1 MPATFPLSHQYNEES
16 QEDDCENDEDDNI
29 EENCSSSLPLLQS
42 SSRGKR
48 RRERE
53 RQPKPREMTEEEMMD
68 LALRLSQQEASVAAL
83 KLQQE
88 EEAVMKAIEESM
100 VSQTQP
106 CPSSQSQSLLSDA
119 ALVLS
124 SRRKLLCTNGTA
136 NSQGVSADGC
146 TSDTDVTRGDGNNHR
161 GKKRKRKDGS
171 PLLEMPDVSQAQKKE
186 SQASAFI
193 TDPLSVP
200 LDTPQSSDSTQ
211 IDDYQLPKSP
221 VFPPSPSLASR
232 AEVYIP
238 RLSQEL
244 LETCKTTGFVLC
256 SQESWTSPHRSLP
269 TQPKSPTFP
278 KSQTNYRA
286 LSIRTVFPKSPVISE
301 TDQDED
307 EEMEQISEFR
317 KSPVFAGNSQNESP
331 PHGCKPK
338 VRDCIPTCANSGFT
352 FCSQESRT
360 TSKSWQGRSPVF
372 PQTHKLSNSP
382 TFPDSPAFPEADHGK
397 DGDTLQSLD
406 HPASPVFGR
415 TSQQHKFSH
424 EVQNIAGPS
433 ATEHRDHPPCSC
445 SGCNCS
451 HQDTRGPP
459 WCLRKGN
466 KIDRSQDDGIVQSD
480 VEEEPKQVSMDWK
493 SSRAELTS
501 NMTLHWSDEDDEGDC
516 EVSPSPIFPK
526 ERATHHQPD
535 SHSAS
540 TNHTAAAAGTARLNC
555 SPNPRRC
562 GRVTG
567 AKEVQHPSTSAK
579 GGNGLNKC
587 FSFGPSSSSSSTL
600 PSQQQQVPAPSAT
613 GQEARP
619 DHSQGPVAT
628 PTVHYYWGVP
638 FCPRG
643 LEPDAYTQVILAQL
657 EVYEK
662 SLKQAQRCLLR
673 KAEWGEAI
681 LPQPEKSPSPESPV
695 GSPEQPP
702 LRRRGL
708 RLRGRK
714 MRKSPSLEEDDKKDS
729 EEEEHREKVNN
740 EEEQGVEV
748 DIDDCDVCPET
759 QLSNDDDNTQDLTQG
774 TDVTA
779 EPKPQSPA
787 LPEIEFVLRKDG
799 PHQGGSQEEV
809 MEVDGP
815 VDGRKE
821 GDKSQNVRRDEEE
834 GSRGAEV
841 EEIEDKVLQ
850 KLISAELKAS
860 AAPQLSK
867 PSIACP
873 LCQGSFPLTEIEM
886 HAAYCDGEVTIME
899 ERRPEADCFQVSL
912 KPRRKR
918 SRKAE
923 AAEET
928 QDLSGLSNRAN
939 QRQEKCYVCHKAVLL
954 RDYSRHTEE
963 CIPPRAS
970 NASNR
975 GDLLSAL
982 EQTESREP
990 EAGPSSGSKLQPRDV
1005 IDLRDEDED
1014 GEGSPDMSAFRISR
1028 SPIRAFTPIS
1038 EASDCLV
1045 DFKKQQQVK
1054 KPSRRPR

>member
-146 TSDTDVTRGDGNNHR
+146 TSDTDVTRAGDGNNHR

-200 LDTPQSSDSTQ
+200 LDTPQ
-211 IDDYQLPKSP
+211 
-221 VFPPSPSLASR
+221 
-232 AEVYIP
+232 
-238 RLSQEL
+238 
-244 LETCKTTGFVLC
+244 
-256 SQESWTSPHRSLP
+256 
-269 TQPKSPTFP
+269 
-278 KSQTNYRA
+278 
-286 LSIRTVFPKSPVISE
+286 
-301 TDQDED
+301 
-307 EEMEQISEFR
+307 
-317 KSPVFAGNSQNESP
+317 
-331 PHGCKPK
+331 
-338 VRDCIPTCANSGFT
+338 
-352 FCSQESRT
+352 
-360 TSKSWQGRSPVF
+360 
-372 PQTHKLSNSP
+372 
-382 TFPDSPAFPEADHGK
+382 
-397 DGDTLQSLD
+397 
-406 HPASPVFGR
+406 
-415 TSQQHKFSH
+415 
-424 EVQNIAGPS
+424 
-433 ATEHRDHPPCSC
+433 
-445 SGCNCS
+445 
-451 HQDTRGPP
+451 
-459 WCLRKGN
+459 GN